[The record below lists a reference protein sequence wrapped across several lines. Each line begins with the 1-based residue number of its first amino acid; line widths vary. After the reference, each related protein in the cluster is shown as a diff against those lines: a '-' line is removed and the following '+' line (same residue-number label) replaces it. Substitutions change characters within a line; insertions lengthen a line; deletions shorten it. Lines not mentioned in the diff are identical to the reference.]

1 MITNKSVLSLQS
13 ILYWMYLWKMS
24 EKMEVNKI
32 FERKFLLKLFRFSN
46 NIEDKE
52 WVKNELKEN
61 MDISHLEVKEQKII
75 NEIYNLEVQDG

>member
-1 MITNKSVLSLQS
+1 
-13 ILYWMYLWKMS
+13 
-24 EKMEVNKI
+24 MEVNKI

>member
-1 MITNKSVLSLQS
+1 
-13 ILYWMYLWKMS
+13 MYLWKMS

-32 FERKFLLKLFRFSN
+32 FERKFLLKLFHFSN